1 MKLLAI
7 LLVLRGGV
15 FPQAQSRVPPPRET
29 AWRGY
34 LAAGTGSTVA
44 IGPTVTDSALAFLA
58 PQWSLPVSR
67 SVEYVIE
74 GHFSRYFS
82 PGGYFVGIV
91 PVGARVFTLGAGRR
105 YYFAAGAGLGWSDLE
120 WLPEIDRRFNFLL
133 EGGVGVHWKP
143 AGGAGRFLE
152 VRLVHLSNG
161 GTAGRNLGLNGLAL
175 VGGWRVR

>member
-1 MKLLAI
+1 MKVLAI
-7 LLVLRGGV
+7 LLALRGGAIAEE
-15 FPQAQSRVPPPRET
+15 PAAVPPPRGP

-34 LAAGTGSTVA
+34 LAAGVGSTAA
-44 IGPTVTDSALAFLA
+44 IGPTVTDSFLFLLA
-58 PQWSLPVSR
+58 PQVSLRVSR

-74 GHFSRYFS
+74 GHFSRYLS

-91 PVGARVFTLGAGRR
+91 PVGARVSTREASRR

-120 WLPEIDRRFNFLL
+120 RLPEIDRRFNFLL
-133 EGGVGVHWKP
+133 EGGFGVLWKP
-143 AGGAGRFLE
+143 GRGADRFLE

-161 GTAGRNLGLNGLAL
+161 GAAGRNLGLNSIAL